1 VKFWEILERIIGKI
15 SSIIDSGLDFTYND
29 GIVAVKAQVKA
40 RLENKQ
46 VEQDLTQATFG
57 VNLEKNVW
65 DSLQKQ
71 EWFGFN
77 IDSAAGDDHESKN
90 WKAKIKPCIGHVHKD
105 PPIKQLASLVRKFIS
120 MSLQLPDWWPVYV
133 AFMLS

>member
-1 VKFWEILERIIGKI
+1 MKFWEILERIIGKI
-15 SSIIDSGLDFTYND
+15 SSIIGSGLDFND

-71 EWFGFN
+71 E
-77 IDSAAGDDHESKN
+77 
-90 WKAKIKPCIGHVHKD
+90 
-105 PPIKQLASLVRKFIS
+105 
-120 MSLQLPDWWPVYV
+120 
-133 AFMLS
+133 

>member
-1 VKFWEILERIIGKI
+1 MKFWEILERIIGKI

-71 EWFGFN
+71 E
-77 IDSAAGDDHESKN
+77 
-90 WKAKIKPCIGHVHKD
+90 
-105 PPIKQLASLVRKFIS
+105 
-120 MSLQLPDWWPVYV
+120 
-133 AFMLS
+133 